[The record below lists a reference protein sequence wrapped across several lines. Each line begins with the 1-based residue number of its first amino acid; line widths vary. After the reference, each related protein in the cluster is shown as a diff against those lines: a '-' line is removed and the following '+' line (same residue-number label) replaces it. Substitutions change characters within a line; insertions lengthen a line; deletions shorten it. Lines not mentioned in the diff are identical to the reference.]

1 MAEQKLVRTELN
13 ISREDFKQQ
22 VQERIEKGK
31 KLNDSTIS
39 SIEQLETNE
48 KSYKKWDDY
57 NKELLSSSFTVV
69 SNKYLQEYS
78 GAGRHTIGVDK
89 VRSGVNI
96 NSRQFREWKI
106 KEYLKVKILSL
117 ESIFELIDLIPTQI
131 INTENEFKNNSM
143 KSKNVF
149 IIHGHNE
156 EMKKNVQLMLERI
169 GLNAIV
175 LHERPDKGRTIID
188 KLIEEGAEAKY
199 AIALL
204 SPDDQHTDGSGHAR
218 QNVVLEIGYFLGKL
232 GRNNVRLLKKGNTT
246 IPSDLQ
252 GILYDDYDTKG
263 GWKVK
268 LAKEMKSVGLEIDN
282 EKLAKLIET
291 F

>member
-1 MAEQKLVRTELN
+1 MAEQKLLRTELN

-57 NKELLSSSFTVV
+57 NKELLSSSFTVI
-69 SNKYLQEYS
+69 SNKYLQEYKV
-78 GAGRHTIGVDK
+78 AGNMLGVEQVMRGVD
-89 VRSGVNI
+89 I
-96 NSRQFREWKI
+96 NSPQFRKWKI
-106 KEYLKVKILSL
+106 KEFLKVRIQSL
-117 ESIFELIDLIPTQI
+117 ESIFERIDLIPTQI

-282 EKLAKLIET
+282 DKLIDT